1 MVFAVHLSDGVIAG
15 PWLAAG
21 WVLAAGLV
29 AIASWRIGEAEIPR
43 IGVLTAAFFVGSQIH
58 LPLGGVSAH
67 LLLNGLLGVV
77 LGLRAGLAIA
87 VGLLLQSLLFG
98 HGGVTAL
105 GVNVAVY
112 APPGMLAGLACGPLR
127 RSGVV
132 RVPAVRFGLVFVA
145 AAVFLGTAVLAA
157 QWLQV
162 ALTSGRDQF
171 PTEAGK
177 WWLAHP
183 AVACAVLLGAVVG
196 AVAERWMEADPEFA
210 VGLLLGG
217 ATAYATIGLNV
228 LWLAVAGLPAV
239 RPMAGVALFANLPV
253 VLVEAVGVGFVLA
266 FLAKARPEWI
276 GGSVTQPVAGSTSSN
291 GTSH

>member
-1 MVFAVHLSDGVIAG
+1 MIFAVHLSDGVIAG
-15 PWLAAG
+15 PWLVAG

-29 AIASWRIGEAEIPR
+29 AVASWRIGEAEIPR
-43 IGVLTAAFFVGSQIH
+43 IGVLTAAFFVGSQVH

-87 VGLLLQSLLFG
+87 VGLFLQALLFG

-105 GVNVAVY
+105 GVNIAVY
-112 APPGMLAGLACGPLR
+112 APPAMLAGLACAPLR

-132 RVPAVRFGLVFVA
+132 RVPVIRFGIVFA
-145 AAVFLGTAVLAA
+145 AATVLLATAVLAV
-157 QWLQV
+157 QWLQL
-162 ALTSGRDQF
+162 ALLADRDRF
-171 PTEAGK
+171 PADPGE
-177 WWLAHP
+177 WWLTQP
-183 AVACAVLLGAVVG
+183 AVAGLVLLGAAAG
-196 AVAERWMEADPEFA
+196 AAAERWLETDPEFA

-217 ATAYATIGLNV
+217 ATAYATVGLNV

-266 FLAKARPEWI
+266 FLAKARPEWV
-276 GGSVTQPVAGSTSSN
+276 GGPVGHSGTGSTSSN